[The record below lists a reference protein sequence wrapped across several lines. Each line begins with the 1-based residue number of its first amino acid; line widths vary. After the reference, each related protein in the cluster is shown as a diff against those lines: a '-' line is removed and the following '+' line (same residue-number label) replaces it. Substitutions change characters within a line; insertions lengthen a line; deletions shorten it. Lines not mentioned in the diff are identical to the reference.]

1 MQSQLSRPESELRG
15 AAQPFSELLKLYRDS
30 SRVSQSRLAEIA
42 GFDHSYVSRLESG
55 NRTPTREAVAK
66 LAAALDLE
74 PEQRDNLLAAA
85 GYMPQRVES
94 LLAGEPVLSQVLQLL
109 QRHDIPEA
117 VRGNVRQMLELVV
130 QQAELSAAGFPGA
143 GASNDAIAAA

>member
-1 MQSQLSRPESELRG
+1 MSQGPDLV
-15 AAQPFSELLKLYRDS
+15 AAGQPFSELLKLYRDS

-74 PEQRDNLLAAA
+74 PERRDNLLAAA

-130 QQAELSAAGFPGA
+130 QQAELSAAGFP
-143 GASNDAIAAA
+143 ASPASSDAVAAA